1 MNNQM
6 INIGS
11 KESPV
16 MVPAKA
22 LFPETAEGRQWWE
35 SLASGSVVLDEKALD
50 LLLEKTNEEN
60 K

>member
-1 MNNQM
+1 M

-11 KESPV
+11 KENPVIVPESALSP
-16 MVPAKA
+16 
-22 LFPETAEGRQWWE
+22 ESTTGREWWE
-35 SLASGSVVLDEKALD
+35 NLANGSVVLDSQALD

>member
-1 MNNQM
+1 M

-11 KESPV
+11 KENPV
-16 MVPAKA
+16 MVPDSA
-22 LFPETAEGRQWWE
+22 LSPQSAEGREWWGD
-35 SLASGSVVLDEKALD
+35 LADGSVVLDDKVLD